1 VIVSYLVLITI
12 INSIMEKELKEVAD
26 MQRRRLKKVVDPMRS
41 ILALDAT
48 GYRDYL
54 GDRVSDHAAQR
65 RDTKVM
71 FDNLPWLLAS
81 CVPLSY
87 LTKSLAIPGWYFGL
101 SCYLLLFTD
110 LMKHDCYFC
119 RPSLK

>member
-1 VIVSYLVLITI
+1 MFPTLVLITI

-54 GDRVSDHAAQR
+54 GDRVSNHAA
-65 RDTKVM
+65 
-71 FDNLPWLLAS
+71 
-81 CVPLSY
+81 
-87 LTKSLAIPGWYFGL
+87 
-101 SCYLLLFTD
+101 
-110 LMKHDCYFC
+110 
-119 RPSLK
+119 